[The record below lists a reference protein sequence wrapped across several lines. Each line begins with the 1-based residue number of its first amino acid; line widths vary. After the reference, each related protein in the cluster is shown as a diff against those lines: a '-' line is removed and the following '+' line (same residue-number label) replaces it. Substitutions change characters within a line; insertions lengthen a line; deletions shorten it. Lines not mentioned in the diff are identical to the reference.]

1 MWLSVVAGNL
11 QPLFGG
17 LPSSCSQACWMP
29 LSCRSAAAQTPGGAQ
44 QKSSSAPIRSIVVS
58 EFFLQSIQKLCIVI
72 YCILHFQVT
81 STRNHPSGPETTNDI
96 GGSFL
101 LVFFNL
107 SRLIALHKIEMW
119 ICLLKESKLLVG
131 CSPLGILPR

>member
-44 QKSSSAPIRSIVVS
+44 QKSSSAPIRSLVVS
-58 EFFLQSIQKLCIVI
+58 EFFFAVYPEVLHC
-72 YCILHFQVT
+72 YILYFALSSHQHKKSSKWV
-81 STRNHPSGPETTNDI
+81 GPETTNDI

-119 ICLLKESKLLVG
+119 ICLLKESKLLVAVH
-131 CSPLGILPR
+131 